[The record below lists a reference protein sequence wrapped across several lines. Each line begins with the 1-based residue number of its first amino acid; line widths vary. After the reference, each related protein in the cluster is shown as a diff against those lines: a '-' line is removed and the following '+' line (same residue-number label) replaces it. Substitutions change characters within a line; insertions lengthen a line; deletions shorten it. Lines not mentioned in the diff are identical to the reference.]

1 MSPAAEAVAPDRFV
15 REAQAVSAIIEY
27 FYSAHSAFAYLGSM
41 RMMTIARAAGRR
53 IVHRPM
59 DLRQVVRE
67 SGAQPFGQRSDA
79 HIRYFFGRE
88 IERWSEERD
97 APMMG
102 RMPTHHRND
111 ITLPNCL
118 IIAGIRAG
126 LDVDLLAHALL
137 EGHWRDDADLA
148 DPDTLVLLARQAGYD
163 PGPLLEAADDPE
175 VRAAYAANTR
185 EAVARS
191 VFGSPTWF
199 VDGDMFYGQDR
210 LEMIE
215 RALKRPYRAS
225 DHDIRA

>member
-1 MSPAAEAVAPDRFV
+1 MSG
-15 REAQAVSAIIEY
+15 IIEY

-53 IVHRPM
+53 IAHRPM
-59 DLRQVVRE
+59 DLREVVRE
-67 SGAQPFGQRSDA
+67 SGAQPFARRSEA
-79 HIRYFFGRE
+79 HVGYFFGRE
-88 IERWSEERD
+88 IDRWSEERD
-97 APMMG
+97 APVMG
-102 RMPTHHRND
+102 HMPTHHRND

-137 EGHWRDDADLA
+137 EGHWRNDADLA
-148 DPDTLVLLARQAGYD
+148 DPDALTILARQAGYD
-163 PGPLLEAADDPE
+163 PEPLLDAARNDPE
-175 VRAAYAANTR
+175 VHAAYVANTR
-185 EAVARS
+185 EAIARS

-215 RALKRPYRAS
+215 RAMTQPYAASESAVPSRPERPP
-225 DHDIRA
+225 IR

>member
-1 MSPAAEAVAPDRFV
+1 MSGT
-15 REAQAVSAIIEY
+15 IEY

-41 RMMTIARAAGRR
+41 RLMTIARAAGRR
-53 IVHRPM
+53 IAHRPM

-67 SGAQPFGQRSDA
+67 SGAQPFGQRSAA
-79 HIRYFFGRE
+79 HIGYFFGRE
-88 IERWSEERD
+88 IDRWSEERD
-97 APMMG
+97 APVMG
-102 RMPTHHRND
+102 HMPTHHRND

-126 LDVDLLAHALL
+126 LDVDLLAHSLL

-148 DPDTLVLLARQAGYD
+148 DPETLTVLARRAGYD
-163 PGPLLEAADDPE
+163 PVPLLDAARGDPE
-175 VRAAYAANTR
+175 VHAAYAANTR
-185 EAVARS
+185 EAIERS

-225 DHDIRA
+225 ENGVPGQPAHSGPRGS